1 MKKTIIFFI
10 CVFTIIGIIF
20 YLPKNKEAHIDSD
33 FNTKAKIGV
42 LSSSESGLSKVQGL
56 IEGLKEYGYYKE
68 NLEIEVK
75 NADGD
80 RSKLKILAR
89 ELVEEGHDLI
99 ISTGPF
105 ETKALKDTNTEIP
118 VIFLGVG
125 CSVELGLIENEI
137 LPGGNITGVDSHYV
151 QLSGKRLEYFKK
163 VVPDLENV
171 AVLYN
176 PDVTP
181 LMESEKVIKSA
192 GDKLGVNVKMV
203 SVYTKDDIIYELEY
217 IEHDNTGVMLMC
229 NFLTDNAVDSIIE
242 NCNKYDM
249 PLMGLTDLH
258 VERGALAFYGST
270 DFGEGYQGS
279 RIVASVLKGQSPGI
293 IPIESPEKLEFH
305 LNLKN
310 LDQLGIQYDESNITF
325 VDKFV
330 NK

>member
-1 MKKTIIFFI
+1 MKRISIFFV
-10 CVFTIIGIIF
+10 CVLTVIGIIF
-20 YLPKNKEAHIDSD
+20 YLPKNREAHIDSD

-56 IEGLKEYGYYKE
+56 IEGLKEYGYYNE

-80 RSKLKILAR
+80 RSKLKGLAK
-89 ELVEEGHDLI
+89 ELVDDKFDLI

-105 ETKALKDTNTEIP
+105 ETKALKDINTDIP

-125 CSVELGLIENEI
+125 CSVELGLIEDEI

-163 VVPDLENV
+163 VVPKLENV

-181 LMESEKVIKSA
+181 LMESEKVIESA
-192 GDKLGVNVKMV
+192 AEKLDVDVKMV
-203 SVYTKDDIIYELEY
+203 SVYTKDDIIYELEH
-217 IEHDNTGVMLMC
+217 IEHENTGVMLMC

-242 NCNKYDM
+242 NCGKYSM

-270 DFGEGYQGS
+270 DYGEGYQGS
-279 RIVASVLKGQSPGI
+279 RIVTSVLKGQSPSI

-305 LNLKN
+305 LNLKT
-310 LDQLGIQYDESNITF
+310 LEELGIEYDESNITF